1 MRYRLRTQLIL
12 LAILPPLHW
21 LGWSQNETWRIE
33 QEQVRLRREWLDRYG
48 LLPPPSVLRTVQG
61 QTEVSP

>member
-1 MRYRLRTQLIL
+1 MRYRLRTLLIL
-12 LAILPPLHW
+12 LAIVPPLLW
-21 LGWSQNETWRIE
+21 LGWSKYETWRIK

-48 LLPPPSVLRTVQG
+48 LVPPPSVIRTVQG